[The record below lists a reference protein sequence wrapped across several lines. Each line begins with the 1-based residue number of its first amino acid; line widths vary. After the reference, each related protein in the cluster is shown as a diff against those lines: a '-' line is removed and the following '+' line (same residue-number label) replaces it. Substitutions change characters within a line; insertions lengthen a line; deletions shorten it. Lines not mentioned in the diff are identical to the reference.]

1 MSGRTWLDWR
11 HSRPQHAADLS
22 SQGLGGPYR
31 GVVGIEVWALLAL
44 VVVLTAYLLPFLVG
58 RREVMSLSRS
68 DDRYSADLRILAT
81 GETFMASDEPCEQ
94 GGHARIFRRL
104 PEVRAMNRP
113 AVRNVRAL
121 RVERELSQAQRAHD
135 GARARRQDAA
145 TNRARVAAGLLG
157 VSLGL
162 WLVGLVTVMPW
173 WPALLPT
180 ALLGVSMV
188 AGHKAAE
195 ASHAADRAEWRRI
208 VTLQHEL
215 DTLTGAR
222 PKMRIEPTP
231 PRSAVAA
238 PSAAGDSAGSSARGS
253 AASPEQAV
261 STDEAVG
268 VSAGSAGSA
277 SSADSALSTRSADE
291 PAVHEDREELASPA
305 AEASTVSASA
315 QAAETVSEDALAES
329 VEKSMEWVME
339 PRPLESVDD
348 DIASSH
354 DADAGQ
360 ESDAGNAAVS
370 ERDRST
376 EASSAGSR
384 RGSGAAKASPQP
396 ALPRSATVLPVR
408 RDATSTPPQGWRPV
422 AVPAPTYTLAARA
435 RRRAVPDL
443 DLPEAE
449 SVASPVRPRNARS
462 YAPAPVLDDEQAFKP
477 IDLDEVLERRRA
489 AGA

>member
-1 MSGRTWLDWR
+1 M
-11 HSRPQHAADLS
+11 
-22 SQGLGGPYR
+22 
-31 GVVGIEVWALLAL
+31 GIEVWALLAL

-68 DDRYSADLRILAT
+68 DDRYSAELRILAT
-81 GETFMASDEPCEQ
+81 GEAAVVSDEACEQ

-121 RVERELSQAQRAHD
+121 RVERELVQAQRAHD
-135 GARARRQDAA
+135 AARARRQEAA

-157 VSLGL
+157 VGLGL
-162 WLVGLVTVMPW
+162 WLVGFVTAMPW

-180 ALLGVSMV
+180 ALLGGSMV

-195 ASHAADRAEWRRI
+195 ASRAADRAEWRRI
-208 VTLQHEL
+208 VALQREL

-222 PKMRIEPTP
+222 PKTRIEP
-231 PRSAVAA
+231 AA
-238 PSAAGDSAGSSARGS
+238 PGPAGAPAAESPLGSSGRGWAASVEEEAAHGTAGDSSASTLSAVSGAEPVAREEAEEPASATEDSLTS
-253 AASPEQAV
+253 AAAV
-261 STDEAVG
+261 RVEA
-268 VSAGSAGSA
+268 
-277 SSADSALSTRSADE
+277 D
-291 PAVHEDREELASPA
+291 A
-305 AEASTVSASA
+305 A
-315 QAAETVSEDALAES
+315 
-329 VEKSMEWVME
+329 KPMEWVME
-339 PRPLESVDD
+339 PRPLKSA
-348 DIASSH
+348 DI
-354 DADAGQ
+354 DRADSGEA
-360 ESDAGNAAVS
+360 ESDEKAELDRRRVAAASASEGIDS
-370 ERDRST
+370 ERVSPAAR
-376 EASSAGSR
+376 R
-384 RGSGAAKASPQP
+384 RGDDAASLELAV
-396 ALPRSATVLPVR
+396 LRSAATLPVR

-449 SVASPVRPRNARS
+449 SVSSPVRPRNARA
-462 YAPAPVLDDEQAFKP
+462 YVPAPVLDEEQAFKP